1 MAPEHALPLDSPP
14 GLLQALQASWLSSSE
29 LTYLEKDR
37 RLPKHADTWRSPSQ
51 ENVPWV
57 QSDKPREAEGQVR
70 LWAESGLSSQ
80 VSQRVGLAVT
90 GSITYWETQAIRSSV
105 LNIIWLVLLLWTI
118 SPFTRQEIFRLCG
131 SGIKNNTGVI
141 HTQHTAPEERGNLG
155 SMSAQPG

>member
-37 RLPKHADTWRSPSQ
+37 RLLKHADTWRSPSQ

-90 GSITYWETQAIRSSV
+90 GSIHLLGDPGYQIFGLEHH
-105 LNIIWLVLLLWTI
+105 LVGVAALDNLPI
-118 SPFTRQEIFRLCG
+118 HS
-131 SGIKNNTGVI
+131 TGD
-141 HTQHTAPEERGNLG
+141 L
-155 SMSAQPG
+155 